1 MLVNPIRMIPSFLG
15 CWAARCA
22 ALHPDLPLLAEA
34 GRAVVR
40 ELTSKWLRR
49 GTHRPVAELERAI
62 PAWIDTWNQ
71 HPRPV
76 VGTRTADEILDPIA
90 TYCQR
95 INNSVAGSW

>member
-1 MLVNPIRMIPSFLG
+1 LVGQL
-15 CWAARCA
+15 AAPHFTPTYRSWWFA
-22 ALHPDLPLLAEA
+22 
-34 GRAVVR
+34 

-71 HPRPV
+71 HPRPF

-95 INNSVAGSW
+95 INNSGH